1 MQVVPMEDRQ
11 SLEDRRDS
19 TQSAAS
25 YHLTFRFST
34 ASSTLGESMSDSLL
48 AIPEEG
54 TEQADQTS
62 RGGEVKEQRQ
72 LTALECDDQRT
83 ADKIGEKDKIYE
95 VENRSRTNSY
105 PVRVGNQPGVDVA
118 SHKHK
123 AQTMRMLISFN
134 KDSKAV

>member
-1 MQVVPMEDRQ
+1 
-11 SLEDRRDS
+11 
-19 TQSAAS
+19 
-25 YHLTFRFST
+25 
-34 ASSTLGESMSDSLL
+34 MSDSLL
-48 AIPEEG
+48 AIAEEDV
-54 TEQADQTS
+54 EQADQI
-62 RGGEVKEQRQ
+62 GDVKEQRQ
-72 LTALECDDQRT
+72 LPALECDDQRT

-105 PVRVGNQPGVDVA
+105 PVHVGNQPGVDVA